1 MFETTYCNTFIIL
14 YHIVWSIL
22 YMYLILKSKCVV
34 RKNILIMGIV
44 ITSGNWKMMHLQTL
58 KLVDLSIIIN
68 SKTKSYI
75 FFLLFSWI
83 LPKFNWKL
91 NKYMYM
97 YIKSLVVLIN
107 ITVIYLY
114 CQLPVVYLFR
124 TYPKANICSLLFWIK
139 RTSPIL
145 CIWIILHWH
154 PFNPHEGS
162 LLSRIWFRDTC
173 MRCSNLFVT

>member
-1 MFETTYCNTFIIL
+1 MFAAWNYYLWKLENDASANIET
-14 YHIVWSIL
+14 
-22 YMYLILKSKCVV
+22 M
-34 RKNILIMGIV
+34 
-44 ITSGNWKMMHLQTL
+44 
-58 KLVDLSIIIN
+58 VDLSIIIN

-124 TYPKANICSLLFWIK
+124 TYPKANICSLFWIK

-145 CIWIILHWH
+145 CIWIIFHRH

-162 LLSRIWFRDTC
+162 LLSCIWFRDTC

>member
-1 MFETTYCNTFIIL
+1 MQIEI
-14 YHIVWSIL
+14 
-22 YMYLILKSKCVV
+22 
-34 RKNILIMGIV
+34 
-44 ITSGNWKMMHLQTL
+44 ITSGNWKIMHLQTL
-58 KLVDLSIIIN
+58 KLWWLIWVCIIIN
-68 SKTKSYI
+68 SKTKSYN
-75 FFLLFSWI
+75 FFLLFSCI

-114 CQLPVVYLFR
+114 CQLPVVYVFR
-124 TYPKANICSLLFWIK
+124 TYPKANICSLFWIK
-139 RTSPIL
+139 RTRPIL

-162 LLSRIWFRDTC
+162 LLSCIWFRDTC

>member
-1 MFETTYCNTFIIL
+1 MFAAWNYYLWKLENDASANIET
-14 YHIVWSIL
+14 
-22 YMYLILKSKCVV
+22 M
-34 RKNILIMGIV
+34 
-44 ITSGNWKMMHLQTL
+44 
-58 KLVDLSIIIN
+58 VDLSIIIN

-97 YIKSLVVLIN
+97 CIKSLVVLIN

-124 TYPKANICSLLFWIK
+124 TYPKANICSLFWIK

-154 PFNPHEGS
+154 PFNPHEVS
-162 LLSRIWFRDTC
+162 LLSCILFRDTC